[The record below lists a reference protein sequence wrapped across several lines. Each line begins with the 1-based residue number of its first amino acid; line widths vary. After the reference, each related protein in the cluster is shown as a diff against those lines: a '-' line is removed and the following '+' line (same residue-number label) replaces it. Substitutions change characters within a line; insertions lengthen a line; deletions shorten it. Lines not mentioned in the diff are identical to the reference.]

1 MSRGASI
8 TACLFGGGDMKQ
20 GMPQSADRLASE
32 VHAAARSGVGMQ
44 IMLQDCADKRK
55 FGMKF
60 LIRYPK
66 ESLKFQPETRHNCLW
81 VRQVARGSR
90 AEKLGIEGG
99 QCIVRINGVY
109 IGGFFPDVRGREKR
123 GGGLTTTGEQTR
135 AVRAAIVRAVKGND
149 GFIDLKFLRFCETRA
164 AGRRKFGK
172 QTRDTFQTR
181 RWEYSSSF
189 IAHRSVG
196 NGLYY

>member
-1 MSRGASI
+1 MPHGASI
-8 TACLFGGGDMKQ
+8 NICLFGGGDMKQ

-32 VHAAARSGVGMQ
+32 ILAAARSRVGMQ
-44 IMLQDCADKRK
+44 MKLQDSADKSK

-60 LIRYPK
+60 LIRYPNQC
-66 ESLKFQPETRHNCLW
+66 LKFQPETCRNCLW

-109 IGGFFPDVRGREKR
+109 IGGFFPNERGREKR
-123 GGGLTTTGEQTR
+123 GGGLKTRAEQTR
-135 AVRAAIVRAVKGND
+135 AVRAAIVRAVNGND
-149 GFIDLKFLRFCETRA
+149 GFIDFKFLRFCETRA

-172 QTRDTFQTR
+172 QTVDTYQTR